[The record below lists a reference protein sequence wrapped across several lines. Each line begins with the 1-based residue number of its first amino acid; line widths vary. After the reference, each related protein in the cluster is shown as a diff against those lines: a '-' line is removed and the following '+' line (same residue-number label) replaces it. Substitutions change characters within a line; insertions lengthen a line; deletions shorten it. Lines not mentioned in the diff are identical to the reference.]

1 MRRVSSKDDVSRVCA
16 EVRADGCTIGLVPT
30 MGALHD
36 GHLALVRAARAQCDF
51 VCVSVFVNPLQFGAS
66 EDLGSYPRDLDT
78 DARLL
83 AAEDVDLLFSP
94 GPEEMY
100 APSHDVMIDPGALG
114 GRWEGEQRP
123 GHFAGVATVVVKL
136 FGLVGPDRAFF
147 GEKDYQQLKI
157 VQKVVSDLDMG
168 VAIEAVPT
176 VRDADGLALSSRNA
190 YLGADERR
198 GALALSRALRA
209 ARQLSASGER
219 DAHELEKAMRG
230 IMDTAVDRVVVE
242 YAAVVDAE
250 TLEPLAALDR
260 SARAIIA
267 AKVGSTRLIDNVALD
282 AAGGRR

>member
-1 MRRVSSKDDVSRVCA
+1 
-16 EVRADGCTIGLVPT
+16 
-30 MGALHD
+30 
-36 GHLALVRAARAQCDF
+36 
-51 VCVSVFVNPLQFGAS
+51 VCVSVFVNPLQFGAG
-66 EDLGSYPRDLDT
+66 EDLGSYPRDLDA

-83 AAEDVDLLFSP
+83 AAEDVDLFFSP

-100 APSHDVMIDPGALG
+100 APSHNVMIDPGALAR
-114 GRWEGEQRP
+114 RWEGEQRP
-123 GHFAGVATVVVKL
+123 GHFAGVPTVVLKL

-168 VAIEAVPT
+168 VVIEAVPT

-219 DAHELEKAMRG
+219 DARELEKAMRG
-230 IMDTAVDRVVVE
+230 IMDTAVDRVAVE

-250 TLEPLAALDR
+250 TLEPLELETLGR

-282 AAGGRR
+282 TAGGRR